1 MKRMANNTKIFS
13 INSKKCNNEKNY
25 CIVCGKYKK
34 KLKKILVLSIVCSK
48 CDSKDENIFKEQE
61 SIVILKVFGLINNIE
76 KYQKDKQD

>member
-13 INSKKCNNEKNY
+13 INSKKCNNEKDY
-25 CIVCGKYKK
+25 CIVCGKHKK
-34 KLKKILVLSIVCSK
+34 NLKKILVLSIVCSK
-48 CDSKDENIFKEQE
+48 CDSKDENIFKEQK

>member
-34 KLKKILVLSIVCSK
+34 NLKKILVLSIVCSK
-48 CDSKDENIFKEQE
+48 CNSKDENIFKEQK